1 MMSESVLVQGRVPK
15 ESKDRANEV
24 LKNIGLSMSAYLNM
38 AVEQLA
44 IQGRIP
50 FEAKTASSPYTFES
64 AMDDVAASFAMEGM
78 NVSDHDKELLHQLW
92 HGEMDID
99 TYKKAVLREEGI
111 TE

>member
-1 MMSESVLVQGRVPK
+1 MSESVLVQGRVPK
-15 ESKDRANEV
+15 ESKERANEV

-50 FEAKTASSPYTFES
+50 FEAKTASSPCTFES
-64 AMDDVAASFAMEGM
+64 AIDDVAASFAMEDM
-78 NVSDHDKELLHQLW
+78 PVTDHDKALLHDLW
-92 HGEMDID
+92 DRKIDLD
-99 TYKKAVLREEGI
+99 TYKKTVLREEGI